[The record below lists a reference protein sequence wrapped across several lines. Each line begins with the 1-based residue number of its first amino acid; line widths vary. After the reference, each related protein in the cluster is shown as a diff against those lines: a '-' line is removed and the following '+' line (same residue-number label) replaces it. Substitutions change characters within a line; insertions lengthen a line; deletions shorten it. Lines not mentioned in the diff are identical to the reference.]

1 VSALPE
7 WPMNIPTDQEQ
18 RKGDQNTDDLF
29 DTHRGNKNLVK
40 DIPHS
45 EGFKRS
51 EKPRGPLRYFEED

>member
-1 VSALPE
+1 
-7 WPMNIPTDQEQ
+7 MNIPTDQEQ